1 MLPSVDRKRGL
12 REVVLLAQSRT
23 VKQCLKLSL
32 VKACALF
39 AALHSKGVHLPAG
52 LRALTTTPHH
62 TTPPRPRPTLS
73 NLVSFWPQ
81 MGKVV
86 EKWRGTQA
94 CKGLPPLLLESPR
107 YPLYLVQPVQ
117 DSLVHLQGVGEHR
130 PAGPC
135 SSPPDRPLNLTLTL
149 QNPACHPPSA
159 PFSSRPS
166 PLPYIPSWY

>member
-62 TTPPRPRPTLS
+62 NFTFIFIFQFQELGIKHPLHRKK
-73 NLVSFWPQ
+73 LVLAVKAINTKQEEKSAQLDHIWVTRKDRHICIMFLTAPQSRQSFPVN
-81 MGKVV
+81 MCLKDGCLLV
-86 EKWRGTQA
+86 
-94 CKGLPPLLLESPR
+94 KGGWISKP
-107 YPLYLVQPVQ
+107 Y
-117 DSLVHLQGVGEHR
+117 GEY
-130 PAGPC
+130 
-135 SSPPDRPLNLTLTL
+135 S
-149 QNPACHPPSA
+149 
-159 PFSSRPS
+159 
-166 PLPYIPSWY
+166 